1 MPHYKAPLR
10 DYRFCLHELFDGTA
24 HASLPGFADFT
35 EDLVSQV
42 LEEAAKFAEGVIF
55 PLNRSGDEEGCALEN
70 GTVVTPKG
78 FKEAYR
84 LFQEGGW
91 PSLACDPNYGGQGLP
106 HTVNVLVEEMTCA
119 ANLSFSLYPGLT
131 RGATVALCEFGSDTL
146 KDAYLPKL
154 VSGEWTGAMCLTE
167 AHCGTDLGLLRTQ
180 ANPSD
185 DGSYA
190 LTGTKIFIS
199 AGEHD
204 LTPNIVYLVLARLPG
219 APKGSKGIS
228 MFLVPK
234 FLDGGDG
241 KLGNRNQ
248 VSCGS
253 IEHKMG
259 IKGSAT
265 CVMNFDGATG
275 WLIGEPHEGLKAMFA
290 MMNAERIAVGIQGL
304 AVGDASY
311 QNAAIYARERLQG
324 RAATGAKE
332 PSRPADPII
341 VHPDIRRMLLT
352 QRALVEGSR
361 ALALWVAEAL
371 DVSSHADDPMKRKE
385 ASDFVALMTPIVKAF
400 LTDIGSE
407 VASLGMQVFG
417 GHGYIRANGQE
428 QLARDVRITQIYEG
442 TNGIQALDLVGR
454 KLAQANGRLLRRF
467 FQPVSAFIEAK
478 RSAPAL
484 VEFIEPLAKSFG
496 RLQQATQA
504 IAERGLKNP
513 DEAGAA
519 ATEYLRLFA
528 LTALAYL
535 WARMA
540 EISVAK
546 TQDDFYRAKLLTARF
561 YMQRIL
567 PQTGAL
573 LAAIMA
579 GSATMMEFAD
589 DSF

>member
-1 MPHYKAPLR
+1 MPRYKAPLR
-10 DYRFCLHELFDGTA
+10 DYRFCLYELFDGDA
-24 HASLPGFADFT
+24 HVRLPGFGDFT
-35 EDLVSQV
+35 EDVVTPV
-42 LEEAAKFAEGVIF
+42 LEEAAKFAENVIF
-55 PLNRSGDEEGCALEN
+55 PLNRSGDEEGCTLEN
-70 GTVVTPKG
+70 GVVRTPKG
-78 FKEAYR
+78 FKDAYR

-91 PSLACDPNYGGQGLP
+91 PSLACDPRYGGQGLP

-131 RGATVALCEFGSDTL
+131 RGATVALAEYGSDAL
-146 KDAYLPKL
+146 KDIYLPKL

-167 AHCGTDLGLLRTQ
+167 AHCGTDLGMLKTQ
-180 ANPSD
+180 AAPRD

-265 CVMNFDGATG
+265 CVINFDGATG

-304 AVGDASY
+304 AVADASY

-332 PSRPADPII
+332 PAKPADPII
-341 VHPDIRRMLLT
+341 VHPDVRRMLLT
-352 QRALVEGSR
+352 QRALLEGSR
-361 ALALWVAEAL
+361 ALAVWVAEAL
-371 DVSSHADDPMKRKE
+371 DVSSHAADPAARKD
-385 ASDFVALMTPIVKAF
+385 AGDFVALMTPIVKAF

-407 VASLGMQVFG
+407 VASLGMQIYG

-454 KLAQANGRLLRRF
+454 KLAQANGRLLRQF
-467 FQPVSAFIEAK
+467 FHPVSAFIEAK
-478 RSAPAL
+478 RSDESL
-484 VEFIEPLAKSFG
+484 LEFVEPLAKSFG
-496 RLQQATQA
+496 RLQQATQV

-528 LTALAYL
+528 LTTLAYL
-535 WARMA
+535 WARTA
-540 EISVAK
+540 EISLGRSK
-546 TQDDFYRAKLLTARF
+546 EEFYRAKLLTARF

-579 GSATMMEFAD
+579 GSSTMMEFAD
-589 DSF
+589 ESF